1 MIIDELIFDRTEAD
15 LEVPRL
21 CKAQNI
27 PFPNDNLR
35 FSWDFRALNRTE
47 RAMEYLNQIFQELG
61 YFRVMEFK
69 TDWTNEE
76 ITPEQAKRYIENLKT
91 LRTFLQMSGDTP
103 PAPNTINGMSIT
115 RANDI
120 ERILYDIN
128 FLLEALQ
135 KNKIISG
142 VPDSG
147 QSRMWQYR
155 YRIYNPMQDKTW
167 EEIGSEST
175 WEEIGLDK
183 TWREVMGNAEN

>member
-120 ERILYDIN
+120 EKILYDIN

-142 VPDSG
+142 VAKSG
-147 QSRMWQYR
+147 QSRLLQYNFR
-155 YRIYNPMQDKTW
+155 NYKT
-167 EEIGSEST
+167 
-175 WEEIGLDK
+175 
-183 TWREVMGNAEN
+183 